1 MKKIRILAILVI
13 VAFIFTTLQ
22 DGIQG
27 AVDGWNEAEESKVQ
41 SSSYALSVSVKA
53 DEALVP
59 DSLFNS
65 VMKQN
70 VPYQIDA
77 LSTEAEESTWCKILG
92 IFLLPVGI
100 ACLYG
105 VYNMGKMIMA
115 VTRKEV
121 FVRKNVKRMRIFVY
135 TMILMGVFLELYRY
149 GQYCDI
155 VSQIHL
161 SGYEIESF
169 SLKYAWTSFLIFA
182 LFTEIF
188 AVGVKIKEEQD
199 LTI

>member
-1 MKKIRILAILVI
+1 MGKIRILAILVI
-13 VAFIFTTLQ
+13 VAFIFTSLKN
-22 DGIQG
+22 GIQG
-27 AVDGWNEAEESKVQ
+27 AVDGWNEVDENAVQ
-41 SSSYALSVSVKA
+41 YNPTVNVSVKA
-53 DEALVP
+53 DNALVT

-70 VPYQIDA
+70 VPYQIET
-77 LSTEAEESTWCKILG
+77 LQTKIEESLWYKVFG
-92 IFLLPVGI
+92 FVIFPIAI

-105 VYNMGKMIMA
+105 VYTMGRMVVS

-135 TMILMGVFLELYRY
+135 AMILMGICMELQRY
-149 GQYCDI
+149 CQYCDI

-161 SGYEIESF
+161 PGYEIKSF
-169 SLKYAWTSFLIFA
+169 SLKYAWTSYLIFA

>member
-1 MKKIRILAILVI
+1 MRKIRILAILVI
-13 VAFIFTTLQ
+13 VAFIFTTLT

-27 AVDGWNEAEESKVQ
+27 FVDGWNEAGESKVQ
-41 SSSYALSVSVKA
+41 NSYPLSVSVKA

-92 IFLLPVGI
+92 IFLLPIGI

-135 TMILMGVFLELYRY
+135 TMILMGVFWNYIAIAN
-149 GQYCDI
+149 I
-155 VSQIHL
+155 VIL
-161 SGYEIESF
+161 
-169 SLKYAWTSFLIFA
+169 FLRFICP
-182 LFTEIF
+182 
-188 AVGVKIKEEQD
+188 VMK
-199 LTI
+199 